1 MERTP
6 KFRYVSAPMKRRVA
20 YLLAFFAAVVCFGP
34 GAGSAHDSFGPF
46 DSFGRLGH
54 CDLGARLDNFAISLQ
69 NDPGLTGY
77 IVAYGPDG
85 KGVGS
90 GRQRLE
96 LMKDYLLDTR
106 GLPKSR
112 IKTVY
117 AGRNEE
123 LVEPKTELWLL
134 PAGASLPEPRK
145 FQTNIDTFKGL
156 FHENAIADY
165 IDILWED
172 EMGPGIGLAVDAA
185 FADIL
190 QTQKK
195 ATAYIVSYNGV
206 EAAPGSAKRA
216 TERQLE
222 RFKQHEVDLSRV
234 KTIFGGVRNKTKI
247 QLWIT
252 APGDPP
258 PVADAGDEPPPRK
271 NVEVTSQSDF
281 TLGVAH
287 NERAVFNRMLEV
299 LRTQPTLKAVAIVS
313 LEGKKPDPE
322 PEPEEEAASTTD
334 AETAEPLSL
343 EEQGDPPADL
353 PKLVQKWREELIN
366 THKIKPERFVVLF
379 TTSPS
384 DEVITY
390 GNFIAI
396 WAVPPG
402 EPLPDPNAKYDEEV
416 VDEIDD
422 QEPSLGARIGLF
434 LRAANP

>member
-1 MERTP
+1 MERVP
-6 KFRYVSAPMKRRVA
+6 EFRYVSGPMNRRVA
-20 YLLAFFAAVVCFGP
+20 YLLAFFAAAVCFGF
-34 GAGSAHDSFGPF
+34 AGPAEASDAPF
-46 DSFGRLGH
+46 DTFGRVGH

-96 LMKDYLLDTR
+96 LMKDYLVNTR

-112 IKTVY
+112 VKTVY
-117 AGRNEE
+117 AGRYEE

-156 FHENAIADY
+156 FHEDAIADY

-172 EMGPGIGLAVDAA
+172 EMGPGIGLTVDAA
-185 FADIL
+185 FADML

-216 TERQLE
+216 MQRQLE
-222 RFKQHEVDLSRV
+222 RFKHHEVDLSRV

-252 APGDPP
+252 ASGDPP
-258 PVADAGDEPPPRK
+258 PVADGGDEPPPRK
-271 NVEVTSQSDF
+271 SVEVTSQSDF

-299 LRTQPTLKAVAIVS
+299 LRSQPTLKAVAIVS
-313 LEGKKPDPE
+313 LEGKKPEPE
-322 PEPEEEAASTTD
+322 PEPEEKADATTPAEA
-334 AETAEPLSL
+334 AEPLSV

-353 PKLVQKWREELIN
+353 PKLVQKWHEELIN

-379 TTSPS
+379 ATSPS

-390 GNFIAI
+390 GNFIAV
-396 WAVPPG
+396 WVVPPG
-402 EPLPDPNAKYDEEV
+402 EPLPDPNAKYEEEV
-416 VDEIDD
+416 VDEIDE

-434 LRAANP
+434 LRKDP